1 MRKGGVSPGPAAYN
15 EALKACVEAGEWG
28 HASTLLAD
36 VRASGGVP
44 DAAGVSA
51 LKAALGASTG
61 GGEGAAVVASAEV
74 ADLTSCD
81 GWGGVIGVQ
90 AAGSPCTTVGGV
102 GAESSWPSRRSPA
115 SAGRAFGSVA
125 GESWR
130 REALLNRGSGDGDV
144 DEALESIS
152 LSSRW
157 GDD

>member
-15 EALKACVEAGEWG
+15 AALKACVEAGEWD

-44 DAAGVSA
+44 DAVGVSA
-51 LKAALGASTG
+51 LEAALGASTG
-61 GGEGAAVVASAEV
+61 GGKRAAVVASAEV
-74 ADLTSCD
+74 AELTSCD
-81 GWGGVIGVQ
+81 GWGGVAGVQ

-102 GAESSWPSRRSPA
+102 GAESSWPSRRSSP

-125 GESWR
+125 GESWK
-130 REALLNRGSGDGDV
+130 REALLNGGSGDADV
-144 DEALESIS
+144 DEALQS
-152 LSSRW
+152 LSSSSRW